1 MRSFKKELGYDY
13 TCSSLSF
20 ALMLGDIGSPV
31 VEVGQHGSLLII
43 LECIGLAVVDQY
55 VTHKLHLSLLC
66 RYTI

>member
-1 MRSFKKELGYDY
+1 MAIRAIP
-13 TCSSLSF
+13 F
-20 ALMLGDIGSPV
+20 ALVLGDVGSPV

-55 VTHKLHLSLLC
+55 VTHKLNLSLLC